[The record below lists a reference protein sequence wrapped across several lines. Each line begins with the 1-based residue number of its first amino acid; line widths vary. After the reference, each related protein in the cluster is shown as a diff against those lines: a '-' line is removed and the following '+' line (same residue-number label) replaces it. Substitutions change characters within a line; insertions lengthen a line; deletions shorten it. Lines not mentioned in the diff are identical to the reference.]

1 MYIFIVVWP
10 VLSTWAAPSPS
21 QEDPTT
27 PKTRV
32 SEYNEAVW
40 VRDLPPLQQERWTNG
55 CCYYNN
61 EEETKVTIDINYSPI
76 IIQSGS

>member
-1 MYIFIVVWP
+1 MACAINLGSSVTLTGGSNYP
-10 VLSTWAAPSPS
+10 YTG
-21 QEDPTT
+21 
-27 PKTRV
+27 V
-32 SEYNEAVW
+32 SEYNKAGW